1 MRKEVRLARARR
13 ASSLRDLLR
22 LWKLSITLK
31 RAQRELLARSRKAKR
46 QRIHELLEEAAQ
58 APAGLTPVFRLLRTI
73 APAAPKRKLQ
83 LRTQQGIPLGTV
95 EAMQLIKEYYH
106 QLFNQLPSAEQRI
119 PPQTPI
125 QISLKKFTM
134 ELSAL
139 PARKALPSTEMPAL
153 LWKHGARVLAEKLL
167 PQLNAWLSDM
177 TQPPPSDWNISE
189 ICLIPKPNKPL
200 IGPEA
205 LRPISLLH
213 PVAKSLAKQR
223 NARYV
228 SGSIERCT

>member
-1 MRKEVRLARARR
+1 
-13 ASSLRDLLR
+13 
-22 LWKLSITLK
+22 
-31 RAQRELLARSRKAKR
+31 
-46 QRIHELLEEAAQ
+46 
-58 APAGLTPVFRLLRTI
+58 
-73 APAAPKRKLQ
+73 
-83 LRTQQGIPLGTV
+83 
-95 EAMQLIKEYYH
+95 
-106 QLFNQLPSAEQRI
+106 
-119 PPQTPI
+119 
-125 QISLKKFTM
+125 M

-213 PVAKSLAKQR
+213 PVAKSLASALNKRLLPFLKPAVSAQPQYAYVAGRSARDALDRALLHCKHVRDILQAQR
-223 NARYV
+223 STIHLKHQDHQREDLKGGLTLSLDLQKAFDLLPRDKLAAALADAQVDDNLAWTILKIHDWACLRFRLGQQET
-228 SGSIERCT
+228 SIGSTN